1 MTDKLQKSFKNT
13 NLARKEVEMDEL
25 KTEFQDCNI
34 DDLDFDEERDDDEA
48 DFIEIMNGENQ
59 NLKRKMDHNVSE
71 VPNPKKR
78 RLTKCAKKP
87 QPRLKLKLKKCCKK
101 NLPGL
106 KLKIKI

>member
-1 MTDKLQKSFKNT
+1 MTDKLQKSFNNT

-25 KTEFQDCNI
+25 KTEFQEQDCNI
-34 DDLDFDEERDDDEA
+34 DDFDEERDEA
-48 DFIEIMNGENQ
+48 DFIEEMNGENQ
-59 NLKRKMDHNVSE
+59 SLKRRKMDHNVSE